1 MIGDNHV
8 INKGTRSFT
17 WDLGRHIYYD
27 PSISLLIMGYELI
40 MVTIGVHLLTNLTL
54 SKSARHSILLTDTPQ
69 CQESR
74 WVASSLAL
82 YRSVDIPWESQR
94 LRWVWDLPLLGFTAN
109 IGWSEYLTDTLV
121 RTNDSRVLWL

>member
-1 MIGDNHV
+1 
-8 INKGTRSFT
+8 
-17 WDLGRHIYYD
+17 
-27 PSISLLIMGYELI
+27 MGYEI
-40 MVTIGVHLLTNLTL
+40 TVVTFGVYLLTNLTL
-54 SKSARHSILLTDTPQ
+54 SVSDENFVLLTDALL
-69 CQESR
+69 SR
-74 WVASSLAL
+74 VPWWVASSLAL